1 MEVTKF
7 LPLQLVDQKFFVTW
21 FCKSSTNNNFLQNNQ
36 WSGNQPQST
45 CFRLLSNHDNMM
57 TWWLSSDDMMIIIRW
72 YNDYYQM
79 IWRSPHCRH
88 WSGTWCRTSSPT
100 ICLPAFLLSSHGSPS
115 SYPLTL
121 YQVTL
126 AIVVVIIIIII
137 IIIIITIIMM
147 MMIISISIMIKFA
160 KLIAGRMSLL
170 ITLFLVLVNIFNN
183 VTTNSPKVQKFTK
196 ARKKIFR

>member
-1 MEVTKF
+1 
-7 LPLQLVDQKFFVTW
+7 
-21 FCKSSTNNNFLQNNQ
+21 
-36 WSGNQPQST
+36 
-45 CFRLLSNHDNMM
+45 
-57 TWWLSSDDMMIIIRW
+57 
-72 YNDYYQM
+72 M

-126 AIVVVIIIIII
+126 AIVVVIIIII
-137 IIIIITIIMM
+137 TIIMM

-183 VTTNSPKVQKFTK
+183 VTTNSPKVKILPTHQRYKKTHKRQKKDLQISYWSVWSFDFWLEGHKYKTK
-196 ARKKIFR
+196 TNTKTMAMAKKRKVMP